1 MHPFDTPMTHSIY
14 LDYAAT
20 TPVDPRV
27 AEKMMRF
34 LTPDGVFG
42 NPASSSHGFGR
53 LARTAVDDARG
64 QVAEHIG
71 AHPVELIWT
80 SGATESDNLAIKGV
94 ARQCHQVARHIVTC
108 SSEHKAVL
116 DSCGALE
123 REGVEVSYLDPLP
136 NGTLDLGALES
147 VLRSDTLLVSIM
159 QVNNETGVVQD
170 LESIGRLTRERGIL
184 FHVDAAQ
191 SPGKVPIDVDHC
203 HIDLMSLCAHKVY
216 GPKGIGALYIRQDSK
231 IGLEALIHGGGQER
245 GLRAGTLATHQIAG
259 MGEAFAIAQREG
271 DAEAGRIRRLR
282 EKLWDGIQDLGV
294 HLNGG
299 SEAAVPGIL
308 NVSFEGIS
316 GEDLLLGL
324 NGIALSSGSA
334 CNSANQ
340 QPSHALRAM
349 GCSDDRADS
358 AIRFS
363 LGRFTTDQEIEETV
377 AAVIKA
383 AKGLRPWISR

>member
-1 MHPFDTPMTHSIY
+1 MTYPIY

-27 AEKMMRF
+27 AEKMMQF
-34 LTPDGVFG
+34 LTVDGTFG
-42 NPASSSHGFGR
+42 NPASSGHVFGR
-53 LARTAVDDARG
+53 TARDAVDEARG
-64 QVAEHIG
+64 QVAALIG
-71 AHPVELIWT
+71 AQAGDLIWT

-94 ARQCHQVARHIVTC
+94 ARQGPQGARHIVTC
-108 SSEHKAVL
+108 ASEHKAVL
-116 DSCGALE
+116 DTCRALE
-123 REGVEVSYLDPLP
+123 LEGVEVSYLKPQPD
-136 NGTLDLGALES
+136 GTLDLGVLES
-147 VLRSDTLLVSIM
+147 ALRADTLLVSIM

-191 SPGKVPIDVDHC
+191 SPGKTPIDVDRC
-203 HIDLMSLCAHKVY
+203 HIDLMSLCAHKTY
-216 GPKGIGALYIRQDSK
+216 GPKGIGALYIRRDSK

-245 GLRAGTLATHQIAG
+245 GLRAGTLATHQIVG

-271 DAEAGRIRRLR
+271 GADDSRIRRLR
-282 EKLWDGIQDLGV
+282 EKLWDGVQDLGAQ
-294 HLNGG
+294 LNGG
-299 SEAAVPGIL
+299 SKAAVPGIL

-340 QPSHALRAM
+340 QASHALRAM
-349 GCSDDRADS
+349 GCSDERADS

-363 LGRFTTDQEIEETV
+363 FGRFTTEQEIEQTV
-377 AAVIKA
+377 VAVSKA
-383 AKGLRPWISR
+383 AKNLRSWLSS